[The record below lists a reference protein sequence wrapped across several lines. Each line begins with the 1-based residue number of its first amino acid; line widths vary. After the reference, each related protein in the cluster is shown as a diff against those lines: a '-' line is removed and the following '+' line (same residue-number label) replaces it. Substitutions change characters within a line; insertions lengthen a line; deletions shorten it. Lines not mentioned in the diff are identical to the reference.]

1 MIFLVTGLNFA
12 YFLIFNTLYLPI
24 MIGDISKIKTK
35 KIPIPHLL
43 FVGLL
48 IVLTFL
54 SFISYDR
61 INGLTNASNWVNHTN
76 HTKLT
81 LSSILINLVD
91 AETGQRG
98 YLLTND
104 SAFLDLY
111 KDAGKNL
118 NDNIVEID
126 SLTADNPVQQRNLKL
141 IFSLINQRMSLLAQ
155 NVSIFKLK
163 GYSADLKPQLE
174 KGKDK
179 MDEIRSH
186 ITVMMNLEN
195 ILLAERTKEK
205 DRAAYITPFYLFVFS
220 VIALFIVTI
229 AYFRLRSEIRLRVK
243 AQDSEAELEK
253 KVTERTADLKK
264 LNAQLT
270 VQNTIFEHAEENAGI
285 GSYSWNLQTG
295 ILDYSDNLFRLLDC
309 EPQEFV
315 PSFEKFVGFI
325 HPDDKEQVIK
335 DGTETYETKKL
346 VQHIYRV
353 ITKKGT
359 LKYFRSSGNFTGE
372 APNQFLVGTVQDVTN
387 DTQLSETLTAKNL
400 ALERNNA
407 ELASFSYIASHDL
420 QEPLRKIQSFSK
432 LILNNETAGLSE
444 KSKDYFSRV
453 ISAAERMQNLIDA
466 LLNYSGAGNTEI
478 TLVATDLNLIIDEVK
493 NNLHEIIEEKKV
505 TIETSGLP
513 IVKVI
518 QLQFYQLFSNLIAN
532 AIKYSKKDIP
542 PYIKISSIVIPGE
555 AIEQLSPEA
564 RTKYW
569 HISITD
575 NGIGFDPQYE
585 NKIFELFQRLH
596 GRREYEGTG
605 IGLAICKKIIH
616 NHNGFITASG
626 QPGIGAVFNIYL
638 PLTG

>member
-1 MIFLVTGLNFA
+1 M
-12 YFLIFNTLYLPI
+12 
-24 MIGDISKIKTK
+24 KTK
-35 KIPIPHLL
+35 KIPIPHFL
-43 FVGLL
+43 FVALL
-48 IVLTFL
+48 IVLTL
-54 SFISYDR
+54 VSFISYDR

-76 HTKLT
+76 LTKLT
-81 LSSILINLVD
+81 LDRILINLVD

-98 YLLTND
+98 YLLTGD
-104 SAFLDLY
+104 SSFLDLY
-111 KDAGKNL
+111 KDAGKKIK
-118 NDNIVEID
+118 DNIVEID
-126 SLTADNPVQQRNLKL
+126 SLTAHNPAQQQDVKSLSTL
-141 IFSLINQRMSLLAQ
+141 IDQRMGFLAQ
-155 NVSIFKLK
+155 NLFIYKQK
-163 GYSADLKPQLE
+163 GYSPDLKPQME

-186 ITVMMNLEN
+186 IDIMMNLEN

-205 DRAAYITPFYLFVFS
+205 NRAASITPFYLLLFS
-220 VIALFIVTI
+220 IIALFIVTI
-229 AYFRLRSEIRLRVK
+229 AYFRLRNEIRLRVK
-243 AQDSEAELEK
+243 AQDSEAELGK
-253 KVTERTADLKK
+253 KVADRTADLNK

-295 ILDYSDNLFRLLDC
+295 VLDYSDNLFRLLDC

-315 PSFEKFVGFI
+315 PSFEKFVDFV
-325 HPDDKEQVIK
+325 HPDDQEQVIK

-353 ITKKGT
+353 ITKKGK
-359 LKYFRSSGNFTGE
+359 LKYFRSSGNFTGK

-387 DTQLSETLTAKNL
+387 DTLLNETLTAKNL

-444 KSKDYFSRV
+444 KSKDYFSRI

-478 TLVATDLNLIIDEVK
+478 TLTPTDLNFIIDEVK

-505 TIETSGLP
+505 VIETSGLP
-513 IVKVI
+513 VVKVI
-518 QLQFYQLFSNLIAN
+518 QLQFYQLFSNLITN
-532 AIKYSKKDIP
+532 AIKYSKKDTP
-542 PYIKISSIVIPGE
+542 PYIKISSTVIPGE
-555 AIEQLSPEA
+555 IIGQLTPEP

-569 HISITD
+569 HISIAD

-605 IGLAICKKIIH
+605 IGLAICKKIVH
-616 NHNGFITASG
+616 NHNGFITANG
-626 QPGIGAVFNIYL
+626 RPGIGAVFNIYL
-638 PLTG
+638 PVPN

>member
-1 MIFLVTGLNFA
+1 M
-12 YFLIFNTLYLPI
+12 
-24 MIGDISKIKTK
+24 KTQ
-35 KIPIPHLL
+35 KIPIPHFFFL
-43 FVGLL
+43 GLL
-48 IVLTFL
+48 IILTII

-61 INGLTNASNWVNHTN
+61 INGLTNASNWVSHTN
-76 HTKLT
+76 HTKLS
-81 LSSILINLVD
+81 LDRLLINLVN

-104 SAFLDLY
+104 SSFLDLY
-111 KDAGKNL
+111 MDAGEKL
-118 NDNIVEID
+118 KADITEID
-126 SLTADNPVQQRNLKL
+126 SLSADNPAQQQHLKSLSALVDERLGFLSQNLS
-141 IFSLINQRMSLLAQ
+141 IHQQ
-155 NVSIFKLK
+155 N
-163 GYSADLKPQLE
+163 GYSGDLKPQLE
-174 KGKDK
+174 KGKAK

-186 ITVMMNLEN
+186 INVMMNLEN

-205 DRAAYITPFYLFVFS
+205 NRAASITPFYLFLFS
-220 VIALFIVTI
+220 IIALFIVTI
-229 AYFRLRSEIRLRVK
+229 AYFRLRSETRLRVK

-253 KVTERTADLKK
+253 KVAGRTADLNK

-295 ILDYSDNLFRLLDC
+295 VLEYSDNLFRLLDC
-309 EPQEFV
+309 EPGDFI
-315 PSFEKFVGFI
+315 PTFEKFVSFI
-325 HPDDKEQVIK
+325 HPEDKEQVIK
-335 DGTETYETKKL
+335 DGTETYETKTL
-346 VQHIYRV
+346 VEHIYRV
-353 ITKKGT
+353 ITKKGK

-387 DTQLSETLTAKNL
+387 DTLLNETLTAKNL

-432 LILNNETAGLSE
+432 LILNNEAAGGLSE
-444 KSKDYFSRV
+444 KSKDYFSRI

-478 TLVATDLNLIIDEVK
+478 SVVDTNLNSIVDEVI
-493 NNLHEIIEEKKV
+493 NNLHEIIEEKKAV
-505 TIETSGLP
+505 IEAGGLP
-513 IVKVI
+513 VVKVI
-518 QLQFYQLFSNLIAN
+518 QLQFYQLFSNLITN
-532 AIKYSKKDIP
+532 SIKYSKKGIA
-542 PYIKISSIVIPGE
+542 PYIKIVSAIVPGE
-555 AIEQLSPEA
+555 SIEPLSPEP

-596 GRREYEGTG
+596 GRTEYEGTG
-605 IGLAICKKIIH
+605 IGLAICKKIVH
-616 NHNGFITASG
+616 NHNGFITATG
-626 QPGIGAVFNIYL
+626 QAGMGAVFNIYL
-638 PLTG
+638 PVPNN